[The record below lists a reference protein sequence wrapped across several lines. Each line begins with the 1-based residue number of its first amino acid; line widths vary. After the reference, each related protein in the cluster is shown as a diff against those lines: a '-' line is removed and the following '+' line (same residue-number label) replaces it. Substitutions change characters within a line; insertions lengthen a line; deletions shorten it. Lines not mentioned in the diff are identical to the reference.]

1 TRRATSFF
9 CVVRNLAYLLSA
21 AAAPRSCHP
30 AVPVKTGTTRLKPVR
45 PRSGLVGN
53 VVVHRVAG
61 LALDQV
67 DQPEADG
74 HHHRHDGKLNGFEND
89 EHGTALLNWAPA
101 WPGPVSSPGA
111 G

>member
-1 TRRATSFF
+1 CSSSTRACARCRRDGSDSQTTWNTSTAAQSTRRATSFF
-9 CVVRNLAYLLSA
+9 CGVRNLAYLLSA

-67 DQPEADG
+67 DQPEA
-74 HHHRHDGKLNGFEND
+74 
-89 EHGTALLNWAPA
+89 
-101 WPGPVSSPGA
+101 
-111 G
+111 